1 MGYHCILSNVLW
13 SEKHSYIVLQS
24 FLGFFRST
32 ILPHSYLISNINLL
46 LIHTAGDISWTWN
59 QTCHRGIKFRLRLLA
74 LSWESSCVP
83 PARRRSL
90 RKKMTNSILEI
101 ELFYLHWAHTITSQP
116 WTLPIALLRKCACWS
131 LQNSNITLNGLPIT
145 VTSNQ
150 DFQVA
155 FVKKDYTSFNL
166 SRLS

>member
-1 MGYHCILSNVLW
+1 MGYYCILSNVLW

-24 FLGFFRST
+24 FFCFFRST

-59 QTCHRGIKFRLRLLA
+59 QTCHSGIKFRLRLLA

-101 ELFYLHWAHTITSQP
+101 ELFYLHWAHTITSSHGP
-116 WTLPIALLRKCACWS
+116 YCFITKVCLLEFAK
-131 LQNSNITLNGLPIT
+131 
-145 VTSNQ
+145 
-150 DFQVA
+150 
-155 FVKKDYTSFNL
+155 
-166 SRLS
+166 